1 MWSSFPYKMS
11 WSFDEDR
18 SILSNMQQRLP
29 WLQLYK
35 SINRYWAFRNSFQNE
50 NFNYMSNNQILIGEN
65 SEKYSV
71 FNEWK
76 INNLLIYESLAQE
89 QLNIDYK
96 RLDEE

>member
-1 MWSSFPYKMS
+1 
-11 WSFDEDR
+11 
-18 SILSNMQQRLP
+18 
-29 WLQLYK
+29 
-35 SINRYWAFRNSFQNE
+35 
-50 NFNYMSNNQILIGEN
+50 MSNNQILIGGN